1 MASETTRIGVYLGPF
16 HLKKALIDPGS
27 TRKLVSGEFVNRH
40 SIPMRMG
47 SRIRI
52 ELANGQI
59 EIPVGEL
66 IEPQRIDI
74 AGIVTTLNLLVV

>member
-1 MASETTRIGVYLGPF
+1 MGPF
-16 HLKKALIDPGS
+16 RLKEALIDPGS
-27 TRKLVSGEFVNRH
+27 TRTLVSEDFVNKC
-40 SIPMRMG
+40 SILMRTG

-66 IEPQRIDI
+66 IEAQKIDI
-74 AGIVTTLNLLVV
+74 AGIVATLNLPVVQS

>member
-1 MASETTRIGVYLGPF
+1 MGLL
-16 HLKKALIDPGS
+16 HLKKALINPGP
-27 TRKLVSGEFVNRH
+27 THMFVSEDFVNKH
-40 SIPMRMG
+40 SIPMRTG

-52 ELANGQI
+52 ELANEQI

-74 AGIVTTLNLLVV
+74 ARIVTILNLPVVQS